1 MYRPCETAEAGVG
14 MQFYLTDCDGTGG
27 RLKAEPQDFIVR
39 EISSDHPRSENG
51 RYAIADVTSTNW
63 ETNRL
68 IRLMTREM
76 RISRERVGFAGTK
89 DKRAVTTQRMSFEC
103 DPSLLQNI
111 RLNDLEI
118 SNIFRSDRPV
128 KMGDLKGNGFEINV
142 KDTSTDSETTRCIL
156 DAVTSTV
163 DSVGGFPNYY
173 GVQRFGTARP
183 VTHLVGEQLVR
194 GDIRKAVE
202 TYLFFPSDLEEDD
215 VREARD
221 ALRRCNGDYSGM
233 DVILPKIMGFEQT
246 LLDHLRVNPDDY
258 KGAIEQMPTN
268 LQMMFTHAYQ
278 SYLFNL
284 ILSER
289 MRRGMPLDQPVE
301 GDRVI
306 PVDVNGVPDHDS
318 PTAVTSRN
326 MKLVEKQV
334 RKGRAYVAAS
344 VFGSDGAF
352 SDGEMGEIERRI
364 VSEADVEAE
373 DFIVT
378 GLPHCSAKGDWR
390 EIVCRVDDLRTE
402 ITDYGYRLMFSLTKG
417 NYATCLMR
425 EFLKT
430 DMNRY

>member
-1 MYRPCETAEAGVG
+1 MYRPCFTAEAGVG
-14 MQFYLTDCDGTGG
+14 MRFYLTDCDGTGG

-39 EISSDHPRSENG
+39 EISDEHPRDDDG
-51 RYAIADVTSTNW
+51 RYSIADVTSTNW

-68 IRLMTREM
+68 IRMMAREM
-76 RISRERVGFAGTK
+76 RISRERIGFAGTK

-103 DPSLLQNI
+103 DPSLLESIQ
-111 RLNDLEI
+111 LNDLAI
-118 SNIFRSDRPV
+118 SGVFRSDRPV
-128 KMGDLKGNGFEINV
+128 RMGDLKGNRFEINV
-142 KDTSTDSETTRCIL
+142 RDVESDEDSTKRIL
-156 DAVTSTV
+156 ENVLSDV

-202 TYLFFPSDLEEDD
+202 TYLFHPSNLEEED

-221 ALRRCNGDYSGM
+221 ALRRCRGDYSGM

-246 LLDHLRVNPDDY
+246 LLDHLRSHPDDY
-258 KGAIEQMPTN
+258 KGAIEQMPSN

-289 MRRGMPLDQPVE
+289 MNRGMPLDSPVE
-301 GDRVI
+301 GDMVI
-306 PVDVNGVPDHDS
+306 PVDADGVPDHGS
-318 PTAVTSRN
+318 PTPVTSRN
-326 MKLVEKQV
+326 IRIVEKQV
-334 RKGRAYVAAS
+334 GKKKAYVAAS
-344 VFGSDGAF
+344 VFGSDGMF
-352 SDGEMGEIERRI
+352 SGGVMGEIERKI
-364 VSEADVEAE
+364 ISEAGVEAD

-378 GLPHCSAKGDWR
+378 GLPHCCAKGDWR
-390 EIVCRVDDLRTE
+390 EVVCKVSDLEAETS
-402 ITDYGYRLMFSLTKG
+402 DSGYRLRFSLTKG